1 MIPRPEAL
9 SRLDAALGRSRVVAL
24 VGPRQCGKTTLAR
37 VLASRAAEATIFDL
51 EDPAVA
57 GALEQPMAALQPLRG
72 LVVVD
77 EVQRRPGLFPVL
89 RVLADREPLQSR
101 FLLLG
106 SASPDLL
113 RQASESLAGRIEVV
127 ELGGLSLGEVGAEEQ
142 ERLWLRG
149 GLPLAYLPDD
159 DEDSLV
165 WRRQFIRTFL
175 ERDVPQFGV
184 RIPSATLL
192 RFWTMLAHCHAQ
204 TWNAAELARSLGA
217 GESTVRRYLDLLE
230 SLLLVRALQPWHA
243 NVGKRQVKAPRVL
256 LRDTGLL
263 HALLGLRSRLDVL
276 SHPKCGA
283 SWEGFVVEQVLAAA
297 RPDEAYFWASHGG
310 AEIDLVLQ
318 YRGRLFGVECK
329 RTDAP
334 KMTPSIRHAL
344 SDLGLERVSIV
355 YPGAQRLALA
365 DRVEAVPLASVATA
379 EHGLLKV

>member
-1 MIPRPEAL
+1 M
-9 SRLDAALGRSRVVAL
+9 
-24 VGPRQCGKTTLAR
+24 
-37 VLASRAAEATIFDL
+37 
-51 EDPAVA
+51 A
-57 GALEQPMAALQPLRG
+57 GALEQPMSTLQPLRG

-77 EVQRRPGLFPVL
+77 EVQRRPELFPVL
-89 RVLADREPLQSR
+89 RVLADREPLPSR

-184 RIPSATLL
+184 RVPSATLL
-192 RFWTMLAHCHAQ
+192 RFWTMLAHSHAQ

-217 GESTVRRYLDLLE
+217 GESTVRRYLELLE
-230 SLLLVRALQPWHA
+230 SLFLVRALPPWHA
-243 NVGKRQVKAPRVL
+243 NVGKRQVKAPRVM
-256 LRDTGLL
+256 LRDSGLL

-283 SWEGFVVEQVLAAA
+283 SWEGFVVEQVLAAV

-310 AEIDLVLQ
+310 AEIDLVLRH
-318 YRGRLFGVECK
+318 RGRLFGVECK

-334 KMTPSIRHAL
+334 RMTPSVRHAL

-355 YPGAQRLALA
+355 YPGSRRLTLA
-365 DRVEAVPLASVATA
+365 ERVEAVPLASVATA
-379 EHGLLKV
+379 NHGLVGA